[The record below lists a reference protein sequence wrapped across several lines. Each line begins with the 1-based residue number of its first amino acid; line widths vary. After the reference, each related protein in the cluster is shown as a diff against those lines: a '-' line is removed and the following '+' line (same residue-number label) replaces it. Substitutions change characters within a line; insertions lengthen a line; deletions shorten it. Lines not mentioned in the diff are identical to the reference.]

1 MNGLG
6 SFGILAELRIVGL
19 RSYTLAALTGAVSEV
34 LRNSHTVPRLSCH
47 GTVPFQSI
55 PQERLKFPPKSGKC
69 NGCNGQYRMCGMH
82 MGNEKKKTPKK
93 LKENSQ
99 KKSLIMWLESDRPAM
114 HMMLAFFEQR
124 LELMKSIFIFNSIFY
139 LQVFFWGMSPLIKT
153 AT

>member
-6 SFGILAELRIVGL
+6 SFGILAELRRVGL

-69 NGCNGQYRMCGMH
+69 NGCNGQSRMCGMH
-82 MGNEKKKTPKK
+82 MGNEKKKNPEEAQRKFAKK
-93 LKENSQ
+93 IADNVVRE
-99 KKSLIMWLESDRPAM
+99 
-114 HMMLAFFEQR
+114 
-124 LELMKSIFIFNSIFY
+124 
-139 LQVFFWGMSPLIKT
+139 
-153 AT
+153 